1 MIARYVLDTG
11 ALIAAERGKER
22 ALRFVRLA
30 HIGVARILVPLPVIA
45 EWWRGRTRAREE
57 LLAATQVLASVDVTK
72 SAGVALSKLKKVDP
86 TLTIDAV
93 VMASAATLDAVLV
106 TQDPA
111 DFVRLGAHFPR
122 VVVLG
127 V

>member
-1 MIARYVLDTG
+1 MIARYVFDTG

-22 ALRFVRLA
+22 ALRFLRLA
-30 HIGVARILVPLPVIA
+30 HVGAARIVVPLPVVA

-57 LLAATQVLASVDVTK
+57 LLTAAEVLASVDVTK
-72 SAGVALSKLKKVDP
+72 AAGVALSKVRKVDP
-86 TLTIDAV
+86 TLTIDAI
-93 VMASAATLDAVLV
+93 VMAAAAMLDAVLV
-106 TQDPA
+106 TQDPT
-111 DFVRLGAHFPR
+111 DFDRLGLHFPG